1 MSSHGQ
7 QKYQVRFDH
16 GVAGAAR
23 IAPGAHVVVVVDVLD
38 GHGRL
43 TRDETVRVI
52 TEAVDRADAGVPV
65 AGSGDGTRVRR
76 ADVLLVTGAGAAD
89 DVARHVV
96 DRQARQGDRA
106 LVAIVAAGAV
116 EPDGFRPAVEDQ
128 LAAGAVVDALAAVGI
143 DFSSPEAAVTCAAAA
158 ALARASAHLL
168 TASASAT
175 ELTAT
180 DRGGVVDAA
189 RASSSSGAVAIVV
202 RADSAEEFTHS
213 A

>member
-38 GHGRL
+38 GHGTL
-43 TRDETVRVI
+43 SRDETVG
-52 TEAVDRADAGVPV
+52 AV
-65 AGSGDGTRVRR
+65 TRL
-76 ADVLLVTGAGAAD
+76 AELAHDTDVLLVTGTGGAA

-96 DRQARQGDRA
+96 DRQSQRGDRA
-106 LVAIVAAGAV
+106 LVAVVAAGAV

-143 DFSSPEAAVTCAAAA
+143 DFSSPEAAVTCAAAG

-168 TASASAT
+168 TASASAA
-175 ELTAT
+175 ELVAT
-180 DRGGVVDAA
+180 DRSDVVDAA
-189 RASSSSGAVAIVV
+189 RASSSSSSSAAMVVAVD
-202 RADSAEEFTHS
+202 RAGSGVESMRSA
-213 A
+213 

>member
-23 IAPGAHVVVVVDVLD
+23 VAPGAHVVVVVDVLD
-38 GHGRL
+38 GHGTL
-43 TRDETVRVI
+43 SRDETVR
-52 TEAVDRADAGVPV
+52 AVAELTDVARDADLVLVTAADA
-65 AGSGDGTRVRR
+65 
-76 ADVLLVTGAGAAD
+76 AA

-96 DRQARQGDRA
+96 ERQARRGDRA

-128 LAAGAVVDALAAVGI
+128 LAAGTVVDALAAVGI
-143 DFSSPEAAVTCAAAA
+143 DFSSPEAAAACAAAV
-158 ALARASAHLL
+158 ALRRASSHLL
-168 TASASAT
+168 TASASAA
-175 ELTAT
+175 ELVAT
-180 DRGGVVDAA
+180 DRGNVVDAA
-189 RASSSSGAVAIVV
+189 RASSSDGGVAVVV
-202 RADSAEEFTHS
+202 RAGSVEESTLP

>member
-38 GHGRL
+38 GHGTL
-43 TRDETVRVI
+43 TRDETARV
-52 TEAVDRADAGVPV
+52 V
-65 AGSGDGTRVRR
+65 AALPEVASE
-76 ADVLLVTGAGAAD
+76 ADVVVVTGAGAASE
-89 DVARHVV
+89 VARHVV
-96 DRQARQGDRA
+96 ERQARRGDRA

-116 EPDGFRPAVEDQ
+116 EADGFRPAVEDQ

-143 DFSSPEAAVTCAAAA
+143 DFSSPEAALACAAAG
-158 ALARASAHLL
+158 ALARASSHLL
-168 TASASAT
+168 TASASAA
-175 ELTAT
+175 ELVAT
-180 DRGGVVDAA
+180 DRGDVVDAA
-189 RASSSSGAVAIVV
+189 RASSSSAALAVVTTTGS
-202 RADSAEEFTHS
+202 RGEFTPS